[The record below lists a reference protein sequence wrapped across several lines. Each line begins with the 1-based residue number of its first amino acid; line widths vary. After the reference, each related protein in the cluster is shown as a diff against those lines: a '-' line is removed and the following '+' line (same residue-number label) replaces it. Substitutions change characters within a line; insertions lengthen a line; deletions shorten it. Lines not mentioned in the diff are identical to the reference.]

1 MQMPPEVF
9 ATEHPLTTDKDISSE
24 AFWHRTFP
32 ERDETF
38 CWLRKNAPVSW
49 HKPLEDPELPP
60 EVHGE
65 AGFWAVVRAADIQY
79 VSQNNELFSSEIGS
93 VMVRPRHPD
102 FMPPPT
108 FLEMDPP
115 RHTRFRQ
122 IMSAG
127 FTPKSVARLTGKINQ
142 RAAQIVDRVVG
153 AGKIDFVTEVAAKL
167 PMLTIADMIGVPDS
181 LSETFAQAGDNF
193 IGARDPE
200 ILPPGVQ
207 PNDFVLQQMGV
218 LRQIGVDL
226 VNHRRQHPSSDIA
239 TALANAELDGSKLTD
254 EDITSV
260 MLLLSVAGNDTTKQT
275 TTSTVISLD
284 RNPGQRAWLM
294 EDFDGRIAGSIEEFI
309 RHASPVIEFIR
320 TATQDTELA
329 GQQITKGDK
338 VTIFYCSGN
347 RDESLFPDPHRFSLA
362 RPPRP
367 AHVAFGG
374 GGVHFCLGNGIAKA
388 QLRALFS
395 NILTKLSSMEV
406 GEPEYLYSEF
416 INGVRHLPV
425 TIN

>member
-1 MQMPPEVF
+1 MLMPPDVF
-9 ATEHPLTTDKDISSE
+9 ATEHTLTTDKDISSE
-24 AFWHRTFP
+24 AFWHQTF
-32 ERDETF
+32 EQRDETF
-38 CWLRKNAPVSW
+38 SWLRKNAPVSW
-49 HKPLEDPELPP
+49 HRPLEDPELPP
-60 EVHGE
+60 QVHGE

-79 VSQNNELFSSEIGS
+79 VSQHNELFSSEIGS
-93 VMVRPRHPD
+93 VMVRPRHPG

-115 RHTRFRQ
+115 RHTRYRQ
-122 IMSAG
+122 IMSAA
-127 FTPKSVARLTGKINQ
+127 FTPKGVARLTDKINE

-153 AGKIDFVTEVAAKL
+153 AGKIDFVTEVAARL

-181 LSETFAQAGDNF
+181 LSDTFAEAGDKF

-200 ILPPGVQ
+200 ILPPGVL
-207 PNDFVLQQMGV
+207 PNDFVLEQMGV
-218 LRQIGVDL
+218 LHQIGNDL
-226 VNHRRQHPSSDIA
+226 VNYRREHPSTDIA
-239 TALANAELDGSKLTD
+239 TALANAELDGSRLTE

-275 TTSTVISLD
+275 TTSTVVSLD
-284 RNPGQRAWLM
+284 RNPGQRAWLR
-294 EDFDGRIAGSIEEFI
+294 EDFDGRIAASVEEFI
-309 RHASPVIEFIR
+309 RHASPVTEFIR
-320 TATQDTELA
+320 TASQDTELA
-329 GQQITKGDK
+329 GREITKGDK

-347 RDESLFPDPHRFSLA
+347 RDESVFEDPHRFNLA
-362 RPPRP
+362 RPRMP
-367 AHVAFGG
+367 HVAFGG

-395 NILTKLSSMEV
+395 NILTKLPRMEV

-416 INGVRHLPV
+416 INGIRHLPV

>member
-1 MQMPPEVF
+1 MLMPPDVF
-9 ATEHPLTTDKDISSE
+9 ATEHPMTTDKDISSE
-24 AFWHRTFP
+24 AFWRQTFD
-32 ERDETF
+32 ERDGTF
-38 CWLRKNAPVSW
+38 SWLRKNTPVSW
-49 HKPLEDPELPP
+49 HRPLEDPELSPD
-60 EVHGE
+60 VHGE

-115 RHTRFRQ
+115 RHTPYRR
-122 IMSAG
+122 IMSAA
-127 FTPKSVARLTGKINQ
+127 FTPKGVARLSDKINQ

-153 AGKIDFVTEVAAKL
+153 AGKIDFVTEVSARL
-167 PMLTIADMIGVPDS
+167 PMLTIADMVGVPDS
-181 LSETFAQAGDNF
+181 LSDTFAEAGDKF

-200 ILPPGVQ
+200 ILPPGVT
-207 PNDFVLQQMGV
+207 PNDFVLEQMGV

-226 VNHRRQHPSSDIA
+226 VNYRREHPSSDIA
-239 TALANAELDGSKLTD
+239 TALANAELDGNKLTD

-275 TTSTVISLD
+275 TTSTLISLD
-284 RNPGQRAWLM
+284 RNPDQRAWLT
-294 EDFDGRIAGSIEEFI
+294 EDFEARINASIEEFI

-320 TATQDTELA
+320 TATQDTELG
-329 GQQITKGDK
+329 GQKITKGDK

-347 RDESLFPDPHRFSLA
+347 RDESVFEDPSRFKLA
-362 RPPRP
+362 RPQRP
-367 AHVAFGG
+367 HVGFGG

-395 NILTKLSSMEV
+395 NILTKLPNIEV

>member
-1 MQMPPEVF
+1 MLLPPDVF
-9 ATEHPLTTDKDISSE
+9 ATEHPLTTGKDISSE
-24 AFWHRTFP
+24 AFWRRRFE

-65 AGFWAVVRAADIQY
+65 AGFWAVARAADIQY
-79 VSQNNELFSSEIGS
+79 VSQHNELFSSEIGS

-115 RHTRFRQ
+115 RHTRYRQ
-122 IMSAG
+122 VMSAA
-127 FTPKSVARLTGKINQ
+127 FTPRGVARLTEKINE

-153 AGKIDFVTEVAAKL
+153 AGTIDFVTEVSAKL

-181 LSETFAQAGDNF
+181 LSDTFAEAGDKF

-200 ILPPGVQ
+200 ILPPGVL
-207 PNDFVLQQMGV
+207 PNDFVLEQMGV

-226 VNHRRQHPSSDIA
+226 VNYRREHPSTDIA
-239 TALANAELDGSKLTD
+239 TALANAEFDGSRLTD
-254 EDITSV
+254 DDITSV

-284 RNPGQRAWLM
+284 RNPGQRAWLR
-294 EDFDGRIAGSIEEFI
+294 EDFEGRIAASVEEFI
-309 RHASPVIEFIR
+309 RHASPVTEFIR

-329 GQQITKGDK
+329 GQQIAKGDK

-347 RDESLFPDPHRFSLA
+347 RDESVFEDPHRFDLT
-362 RPPRP
+362 RPRRP
-367 AHVAFGG
+367 HVAFGG
-374 GGVHFCLGNGIAKA
+374 GGVHYCLGSGIAKA
-388 QLRALFS
+388 QLRALFG
-395 NILTKLSSMEV
+395 NILTKLPGMEV

>member
-1 MQMPPEVF
+1 MLMPPDVF

-24 AFWHRTFP
+24 AFWHQTF
-32 ERDETF
+32 EQRDETF
-38 CWLRKNAPVSW
+38 SWLRQNAPVSW
-49 HKPLEDPELPP
+49 HRPLEDPELPP

-79 VSQNNELFSSEIGS
+79 VSQHNELFSSEIGS
-93 VMVRPRHPD
+93 VMVRPRHPG

-115 RHTRFRQ
+115 RHTRYRQ
-122 IMSAG
+122 IMSAA
-127 FTPKSVARLTGKINQ
+127 FTPKGVARLTDKINE

-153 AGKIDFVTEVAAKL
+153 AGKIDFVTEVAARL

-181 LSETFAQAGDNF
+181 LSDTFAEAGDKF

-200 ILPPGVQ
+200 ILPPGMQ
-207 PNDFVLQQMGV
+207 PNDFVLE
-218 LRQIGVDL
+218 QIGVLHQIGNDL
-226 VNHRRQHPSSDIA
+226 VKYRREHPSTDIA
-239 TALANAELDGSKLTD
+239 TALANAELDGSRLTE

-294 EDFDGRIAGSIEEFI
+294 EDFDGRIAGSVEEFI
-309 RHASPVIEFIR
+309 RHASPVTEFIR
-320 TATQDTELA
+320 TASQDTELA
-329 GQQITKGDK
+329 GQQITRGDK

-347 RDESLFPDPHRFSLA
+347 RDESVFEDPHRFNLA
-362 RPPRP
+362 RPRLP
-367 AHVAFGG
+367 HVAFGG

-395 NILTKLSSMEV
+395 NILTKLPGMEV

-416 INGVRHLPV
+416 ITGVRHLPV

>member
-1 MQMPPEVF
+1 MLMPPDVF

-24 AFWHRTFP
+24 AFWHQSFEERDRTFS
-32 ERDETF
+32 
-38 CWLRKNAPVSW
+38 WLRTNAPVSW
-49 HKPLEDPELPP
+49 HKPLEDSELPP

-79 VSQNNELFSSEIGS
+79 ISQHNELFSSEIGS

-122 IMSAG
+122 IMSAA
-127 FTPKSVARLTGKINQ
+127 FTPKGVARLNDKINE
-142 RAAQIVDRVVG
+142 RAAQIIDRVVG

-200 ILPPGVQ
+200 ILPPGVL
-207 PNDFVLQQMGV
+207 PNDFVLEQMGV
-218 LRQIGVDL
+218 LRQIGVDM
-226 VNHRRQHPSSDIA
+226 VNYRREHPSSDIA
-239 TALANAELDGSKLTD
+239 TALANAELDGNKLTD

-284 RNPGQRAWLM
+284 RNRDQRAWLM
-294 EDFDGRIAGSIEEFI
+294 EDFDGRIAASIDEFI

-320 TATQDTELA
+320 TATQDTELG

-347 RDESLFPDPHRFSLA
+347 RDESVFEDPHRFNLA
-362 RPPRP
+362 RPRMP
-367 AHVAFGG
+367 HVGFGG

-395 NILTKLSSMEV
+395 NILTKLPAMEV

>member
-1 MQMPPEVF
+1 MPPDVF
-9 ATEHPLTTDKDISSE
+9 ASEHPLTTDKDISSE
-24 AFWHRTFP
+24 AFWHQTF
-32 ERDETF
+32 EKRDETF
-38 CWLRKNAPVSW
+38 SWLRKNAPVSW
-49 HKPLEDPELPP
+49 HKPLEDSELPP

-79 VSQNNELFSSEIGS
+79 VSQHNELFSSEIGS
-93 VMVRPRHPD
+93 VMVR
-102 FMPPPT
+102 
-108 FLEMDPP
+108 
-115 RHTRFRQ
+115 Q
-122 IMSAG
+122 IMSAA
-127 FTPKSVARLTGKINQ
+127 FTPKGVARLTDKINE

-153 AGKIDFVTEVAAKL
+153 AGTIDFVTEVAARL

-181 LSETFAQAGDNF
+181 LSDTFAEAGDKF

-200 ILPPGVQ
+200 ILPPGVL
-207 PNDFVLQQMGV
+207 PNDFVLEQMGV

-226 VNHRRQHPSSDIA
+226 VNYRREHPSTDIA

-294 EDFDGRIAGSIEEFI
+294 EDFEGRIAASIEEFI

-329 GQQITKGDK
+329 GQEITKGDK

-347 RDESLFPDPHRFSLA
+347 RDESLFEDPRRFNLA
-362 RPPRP
+362 RPRL

-395 NILTKLSSMEV
+395 NILTKLPRMEV

>member
-1 MQMPPEVF
+1 MPPDVF
-9 ATEHPLTTDKDISSE
+9 ATEHPLTTGKDISSE
-24 AFWHRTFP
+24 AFWHQTF
-32 ERDETF
+32 EQRDETF
-38 CWLRKNAPVSW
+38 SWLRRNAPVSW

-79 VSQNNELFSSEIGS
+79 VSQHNELFSSEIGS
-93 VMVRPRHPD
+93 VMVRPRHPG
-102 FMPPPT
+102 FLPPPT

-115 RHTRFRQ
+115 RHTRYRQ
-122 IMSAG
+122 IMSAA
-127 FTPKSVARLTGKINQ
+127 FTPKGVARLTEKINE
-142 RAAQIVDRVVG
+142 RAAQIIDRVVG
-153 AGKIDFVTEVAAKL
+153 AGEIDFVTEVAARL

-181 LSETFAQAGDNF
+181 LSDAFAEAGDKF

-200 ILPPGVQ
+200 ILPPGVL
-207 PNDFVLQQMGV
+207 PNDFVLEQMGV
-218 LRQIGVDL
+218 LHQIGNDL
-226 VNHRRQHPSSDIA
+226 VNYRREHPSTDIA
-239 TALANAELDGSKLTD
+239 TALANAEFDGSRLTD

-284 RNPGQRAWLM
+284 RNRGQRAWLL
-294 EDFDGRIAGSIEEFI
+294 EDFEGRIAGSVEEFI
-309 RHASPVIEFIR
+309 RHASPVTEFIR

-347 RDESLFPDPHRFSLA
+347 RDESAFEDPHRFDLA
-362 RPPRP
+362 RPRRP
-367 AHVAFGG
+367 HVAFGG
-374 GGVHFCLGNGIAKA
+374 GGVHYCLGNGIAKA
-388 QLRALFS
+388 QLRALFG
-395 NILTKLSSMEV
+395 NILTKLPGMEV